1 MTDYESKLEE
11 DILSKEDLNNTK
23 KCLENIL
30 SDAEKY
36 RTPVIN
42 AYGTINTSESKPMK
56 KYRANAIV
64 KKYGENAIV
73 EKHDANAG
81 KIHRTTSAH
90 INVKQL
96 ENFLKKNKT
105 TPILVENL
113 KGLIDEIDEINRNK
127 APILPSH
134 AQETD
139 RVVQGLNGAPIMLS
153 ELKLL
158 ESTTTSRDELQLI
171 GDMGTKLENW
181 TWGFPTEALYIRRE
195 YRTGQI
201 VNPKLET
208 ILEMYKN
215 VAGCYIELANN
226 VRLIGGKKSK
236 IKTKSKPKKIKCK
249 KNKTKKY

>member
-1 MTDYESKLEE
+1 MTDYKSKLEE
-11 DILSKEDLNNTK
+11 DILSKEDLNDTK
-23 KCLENIL
+23 KCLEKVL

-42 AYGTINTSESKPMK
+42 AYGTINTSESKSMK
-56 KYRANAIV
+56 NYRANAIV
-64 KKYGENAIV
+64 
-73 EKHDANAG
+73 EKQHAKAG

-90 INVKQL
+90 INIKQL

-153 ELKLL
+153 ELKIL

-171 GDMGTKLENW
+171 GDMGAKLENW